1 MVVHVVL
8 VFCSVADLCSLMC
21 SFLYFQLSCLFDS
34 MMCFNF
40 GRVWGGGEGCLLHF
54 ILAFISIGGSF

>member
-21 SFLYFQLSCLFDS
+21 SFLYFQLSCLFNS

-40 GRVWGGGEGCLLHF
+40 GRVVGWRGGMF
-54 ILAFISIGGSF
+54 IAFYTGFISIGGSF